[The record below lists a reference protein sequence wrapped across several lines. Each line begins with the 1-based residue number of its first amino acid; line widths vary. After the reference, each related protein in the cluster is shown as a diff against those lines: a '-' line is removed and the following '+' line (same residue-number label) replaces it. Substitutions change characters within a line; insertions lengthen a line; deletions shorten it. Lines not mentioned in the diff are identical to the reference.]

1 VRGLYITNQRFYS
14 HYGWIPLS
22 PRVPSISLVLDQFS
36 PERNNRLARPCES
49 PSHVS
54 VSPDVPSLL
63 GPVLSQVHLPVMY
76 PVSPSEGPS
85 ESPSLVLSASPSDV
99 PQASPSA
106 GLSAT

>member
-49 PSHVS
+49 PTHAQCL
-54 VSPDVPSLL
+54 PRCAKLAR
-63 GPVLSQVHLPVMY
+63 PVLSQVHLPVMY
-76 PVSPSEGPS
+76 PVCPVKD
-85 ESPSLVLSASPSDV
+85 LVNLPV
-99 PQASPSA
+99 
-106 GLSAT
+106 